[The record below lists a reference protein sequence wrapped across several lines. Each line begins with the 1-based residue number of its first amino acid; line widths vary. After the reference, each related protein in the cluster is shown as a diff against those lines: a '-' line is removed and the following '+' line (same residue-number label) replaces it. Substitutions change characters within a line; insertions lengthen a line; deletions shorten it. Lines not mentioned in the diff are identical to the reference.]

1 MGKSAISD
9 EIKGIRKPENQ
20 TFKENRKIS
29 PNGGG
34 GGLVAKSCLT
44 LGDPMDSSPPGF
56 SAHEIS

>member
-1 MGKSAISD
+1 MCPKRFVKFYAGYFSLD
-9 EIKGIRKPENQ
+9 DVPYVG
-20 TFKENRKIS
+20 
-29 PNGGG
+29 GGG